1 MNENVLASPAAPA
14 AQEQPARPNLVTP
27 MLFVGIRSMTAS
39 ESDAGPFNFFS
50 NLLPALF
57 PLVQPVA
64 ATSPTVAP
72 PTSEQPGA
80 TAAPTAV
87 ATPAEPADVEMADVE
102 MVSPNAASRPAEPTS
117 PSQGTPSETLN
128 SAPHA
133 PQPPRETQWVMFM
146 SAGYYP
152 ANSSMQQYPFLLSAL
167 ENASYEDFLR
177 LAELLG
183 SAKASTVSKEQLQ
196 ESGLTL
202 LNGAGELKRAEA
214 DGRVLVN
221 TTERCLICLD
231 DYQEEEQVRLLS
243 CKHAFH
249 Q

>member
-1 MNENVLASPAAPA
+1 
-14 AQEQPARPNLVTP
+14 
-27 MLFVGIRSMTAS
+27 
-39 ESDAGPFNFFS
+39 
-50 NLLPALF
+50 
-57 PLVQPVA
+57 
-64 ATSPTVAP
+64 
-72 PTSEQPGA
+72 
-80 TAAPTAV
+80 
-87 ATPAEPADVEMADVE
+87 
-102 MVSPNAASRPAEPTS
+102 
-117 PSQGTPSETLN
+117 
-128 SAPHA
+128 
-133 PQPPRETQWVMFM
+133 MFM